1 MVVVGVILLLGAC
14 RKNDGITI
22 SGIVARDES
31 GNLVPANGTD
41 ASDWGYKDAV
51 PDNILNL
58 LKGLP
63 TGWMRATATVVDPSN
78 PTGQVSTIAYPNPC
92 HNGFVLDAMAYDTT
106 VGFAYAIVDADLNIK
121 SSGAFNG
128 MSTISTSVLDNGYYR
143 VYYAYVDSQR
153 NVIYKGYGDIKK
165 Q

>member
-22 SGIVARDES
+22 SGILARDES

-51 PDNILNL
+51 PDNILTL

-63 TGWMRATATVVDPSN
+63 TDWTRVTATSVDPNN
-78 PTGQVSTIAYPNPC
+78 PSGQVFTAALPNPC
-92 HNGFVLDAMAYDTT
+92 HSNFILNASAYDTT
-106 VGFAYAIVDADLNIK
+106 YAFAYALVDANLNVK
-121 SSGAFNG
+121 SSGAFNHT
-128 MSTISTSVLDNGYYR
+128 STISISTLANGYYR
-143 VYYAYVDSQR
+143 VYYAYLDSQR
-153 NVIYKGYGDIKK
+153 NVIYKGYGDIQK